1 VCLTKKKFI
10 SKYFEKTRQIKYSA
24 TLGTVASCL
33 VVQVETGAT
42 TTTTNQNKNKM
53 AANRKVSL
61 EDGNPEGLDLLRKSL
76 KCVREENNSCENDT
90 ESASHIF
97 VVFGASG
104 DLAKKKIYPT
114 LWALFKERLMPKQ
127 TRIVGYARSKIS
139 VEGIREKCK
148 PWLKVKPG
156 EEHLEEEFWQNNSY
170 VAGSYDTKRDF
181 EMLNQEMSNLEQ
193 KISKVCNRLF
203 YLALPP
209 SVFESV
215 TTAIKNTCMSP
226 SGWSRVIVEKPFGK
240 DSDSSAKLSNHLSSL
255 FKEEQL
261 YRIDHY
267 LGKEMVQNLMT
278 LRFGNR
284 IFSPTWNRDNIA
296 SVLITFKEPFGTQG
310 RGGYFDEFGIIRD
323 IMQNHLLQILC
334 LTAME
339 KPPSTS
345 PDDIRDEK
353 VKVLKSIPAIV
364 MEDVVVGQ
372 YVGDPDGPDDDSK
385 LGYLDDPTVPKG
397 SVTPTYAAA
406 VFRIN
411 NERWDGVPFILRA
424 GKALN
429 ERKAEVR
436 IQYRDVPGDIFH
448 GEAVRNELVLR
459 VQPGEAIYCK
469 VMTKTPGMSFQLEE
483 TELDLTYKSRYKN
496 ARLPDA
502 YERLILD
509 VFVGSQM
516 HFVRTDELAEAWRI
530 FTPLLHAIEGGERLS
545 PIPYKYGG
553 RGPKE
558 ADELLASNNFV
569 YTGRYKWSKNNNS
582 AL

>member
-1 VCLTKKKFI
+1 MGSPV
-10 SKYFEKTRQIKYSA
+10 
-24 TLGTVASCL
+24 L
-33 VVQVETGAT
+33 VGPQETSRDRRMPVVE
-42 TTTTNQNKNKM
+42 N
-53 AANRKVSL
+53 
-61 EDGNPEGLDLLRKSL
+61 ECPEGNAEGLKILRESL
-76 KCVREENNSCENDT
+76 KKVQISADT
-90 ESASHIF
+90 PSDATHVF

-114 LWALFKERLMPKQ
+114 LWALFRDGLMPQ
-127 TRIVGYARSKIS
+127 GTQIFGYARSKMT
-139 VEGIREKCK
+139 VTQLRERCEGT
-148 PWLKVKPG
+148 VKAKEG
-156 EEHLEEEFWQNNSY
+156 EEELLEQFWNNNHY
-170 VAGSYDTKRDF
+170 VAGSYDTQRDF
-181 EMLNQEMSNLEQ
+181 EMLNQEMSGVE
-193 KISKVCNRLF
+193 KGHANRLF

-209 SVFESV
+209 SVLKSV
-215 TTAIKNTCMSP
+215 TSMLKASCMSQT
-226 SGWSRVIVEKPFGK
+226 GWTRVIVEKPFGK
-240 DSDSSAKLSNHLSSL
+240 DSASSADLSNHLQKL
-255 FKEEQL
+255 FTEDQL

-267 LGKEMVQNLMT
+267 LGKEMVQNLIS

-284 IFSPTWNRDNIA
+284 IFSPTCNRDNIA
-296 SVLITFKEPFGTQG
+296 SVVITFKEPFGTQG

-372 YVGDPDGPDDDSK
+372 YVGNPDGPDDDSK